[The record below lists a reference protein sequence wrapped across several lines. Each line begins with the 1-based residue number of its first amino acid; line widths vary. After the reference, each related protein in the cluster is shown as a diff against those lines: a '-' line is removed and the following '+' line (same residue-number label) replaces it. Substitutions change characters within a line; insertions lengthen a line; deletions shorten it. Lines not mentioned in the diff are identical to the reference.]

1 MERYF
6 ENFEE
11 IMKPEEID
19 NEDVKLESVDS
30 ESTAFEA
37 GQRHGICQICQK
49 TEFSKNM
56 KRINKETD
64 RLVIGSIFQ
73 CDFVSPE
80 WHDYFLNHSTQI
92 CLSHLAVAM
101 QRIRVLLENP
111 KSIENWKTERSILSK
126 WSNEEMLKIMTD
138 CEKRNQRSI
147 NEKPQYRND
156 YRRCAVCNSLKGKW
170 DLGIVKSKN
179 VKMIIMLGCVLNG
192 SFTYEDSQ
200 DFVSKPQFVYV
211 CHSDFLVS
219 FQEIIGF
226 MKIDS
231 VDQFLSCSKEDIQSL
246 IEDVNCMCPEMK
258 LAEFTRELSKYSW
271 RIRHFT
277 A

>member
-1 MERYF
+1 MERYSD
-6 ENFEE
+6 NLEE
-11 IMKPEEID
+11 IMKTEEID
-19 NEDVKLESVDS
+19 YDDVQLGPADLGKNV
-30 ESTAFEA
+30 FEA

-56 KRINKETD
+56 KRINKESD

-73 CDFVSPE
+73 SDFASPE

-126 WSNEEMLKIMTD
+126 WSNEEMLKVMTD
-138 CEKRNQRSI
+138 CERRNQRTI

-170 DLGIVKSKN
+170 DLGVVKSKN

-200 DFVSKPQFVYV
+200 DFVAKPQIAYV

-226 MKIDS
+226 MKIDN

-246 IEDVNCMCPEMK
+246 MEDVTCMCPEMK
-258 LAEFTRELSKYSW
+258 LAEFARELSKYSW